1 MSIQP
6 EFDNPQI
13 AAIRT
18 IPIVLRF
25 QGLHPG
31 NLGRFVMHD
40 KRKGGD
46 LSHVD
51 LDATSLN
58 EPLFGEADWKK
69 TLLAEIKQAKHSN
82 LRVHIEALQAKS
94 RKKEASQRQLEGLL
108 DPWQRCANGPLR
120 EGIITVNKSWF
131 GGTGHAGWD
140 PEKVDQFRDAALSFL
155 EQHFP
160 NGELRYASGH
170 ADEEA
175 YHIHFVVA
183 VWRERF
189 TLNRGLQYLLQA
201 SMNPLIA
208 SYEHAQNLAGE
219 AFTDLGITRG
229 ERRAAARRDA
239 KAANEPMPEKR
250 RHVSPS
256 QWRGEQVE
264 QAHMEAGKIVS
275 AAEATSVEAQ
285 AALSDAKQVLA
296 ASKQTAE
303 TIIEDGRTLAK
314 ATVRKSR
321 KRAIKEAHAR
331 KAAMERENAAETQ
344 QLETVK
350 ALAAQKAI
358 AARAAEEEQ
367 AAAAAMLIEYVNKLS
382 AAQDKAQGWFDR
394 TLVQKAA
401 ETEALKAAQEE
412 RSKLELANEQA
423 SGEVTAINL
432 EKGRVSAGLQEAA
445 RDLKTVQDEVLAE
458 QAAVQTAKEA
468 LEVINRRK
476 VAGEEALE
484 DVQLA
489 LKDTEAKKVE
499 VESMIIAVEDGIKL
513 IADGMI
519 LRNDMPGQDKPLKWG
534 PAAPKDKEARDGLL
548 KKIRPAW
555 SLISRIAKVISEAV
569 QTLVKAER
577 QKLAQEAAYVAGL
590 RDDWDAEQRAKLE
603 AISKPPAPDW

>member
-6 EFDNPQI
+6 EFDNPRI
-13 AAIRT
+13 AAIGT
-18 IPIVLRF
+18 TPIVLRF
-25 QGLHPG
+25 QGLYPG

-40 KRKGGD
+40 ERKGGD

-51 LDATSLN
+51 LEATDLN
-58 EPLFGEADWKK
+58 EPLFGEVDWKK

-82 LRVHIEALQAKS
+82 LRAHIEALQAKS
-94 RKKEASQRQLEGLL
+94 RKKEAAQRQLEGLL

-120 EGIITVNKSWF
+120 EGIITVNKNWF

-160 NGELRYASGH
+160 EGQLRYASGH

-229 ERRAAARRDA
+229 ERHAEARRAAKRAE
-239 KAANEPMPEKR
+239 EPLPEKP
-250 RHVSPS
+250 RHVAPS
-256 QWRGEQVE
+256 QWRAEQSRR
-264 QAHMEAGKIVS
+264 ATLEAAQITS
-275 AAEATSVEAQ
+275 EAKV
-285 AALSDAKQVLA
+285 ALSDARQVLA

-303 TIIEDGRTLAK
+303 TIVEDGRTLAT

-331 KAAMERENAAETQ
+331 KIAMEREIAAETQ
-344 QLETVK
+344 RLEAVK
-350 ALAAQKAI
+350 ALAEHKAS
-358 AARAAEEEQ
+358 AARDAEDEQ
-367 AAAAAMLIEYVNKLS
+367 AAAEATFIEYANKLHE
-382 AAQDKAQGWFDR
+382 AHAKAEAWFDQVR
-394 TLVQKAA
+394 A
-401 ETEALKAAQEE
+401 ERASEEEALKAAQEE
-412 RSKLELANEQA
+412 RSKLALANETA
-423 SGEVTAINL
+423 SGEVRTLIL
-432 EKGRVSAGLQEAA
+432 EKGRVRAELEAAA
-445 RDLKTVQDEVLAE
+445 RDLKTVQDEVIAE
-458 QAAVQTAKEA
+458 QAAVQIAKEA
-468 LEVINRRK
+468 LEAVERRK
-476 VAGEEALE
+476 FAEEEKLQA
-484 DVQLA
+484 VQA
-489 LKDTEAKKVE
+489 ESKDTEARKVE

-513 IADGMI
+513 IADGV
-519 LRNDMPGQDKPLKWG
+519 LVLNHQPGQDKSLNWG
-534 PAAPKDKEARDGLL
+534 AAAPRDSESRSGLI
-548 KKIRPAW
+548 KTIKPAL
-555 SLISRIAKVISEAV
+555 SLISKIAKVISVAV

-577 QKLAQEAAYVAGL
+577 QKLAEEAAYVAGL